1 MCSESLLLDH
11 TLPAIYA
18 HVGLHGIMVVKAQP
32 FTTVAMIQLWPISEH
47 IVLSA
52 CSNFMLAALPLGV
65 LLKQSNNAEV
75 ED

>member
-18 HVGLHGIMVVKAQP
+18 HVGLHGIIVVKAQP
-32 FTTVAMIQLWPISEH
+32 FTTVAMMQLWPAEH

-65 LLKQSNNAEV
+65 LLKQSNNAKV